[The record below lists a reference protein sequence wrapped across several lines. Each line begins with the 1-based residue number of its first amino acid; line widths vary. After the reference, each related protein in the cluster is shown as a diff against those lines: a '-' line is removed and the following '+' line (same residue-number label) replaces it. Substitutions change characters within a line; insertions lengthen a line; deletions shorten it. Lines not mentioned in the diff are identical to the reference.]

1 MDAVRKAAKSR
12 MRALQSNQDRFPFS
26 RQLCGLGQVT
36 YTLWAVVLWVN
47 NGEKAE
53 SSCEGLFIQPW

>member
-26 RQLCGLGQVT
+26 RQLCGFGQVT

-53 SSCEGLFIQPW
+53 SSCEGLFIQPS